1 MNDHPVL
8 DPSWS
13 SVTIIPNWIQ
23 LVTIGGTLERPQDCW
38 STARWTWDDSK
49 WDVFPGFFQ
58 ELRKMMITSERTWFQ
73 NWEDFVEL
81 LFSSFSLRTSFFWVV
96 YYHFSWIP
104 KASISGSCQ
113 IFRCEAPAFYW
124 VVWRKN
130 LRSKRCLF
138 ACCFWPWNMSG
149 LILPI
154 VQIWECCGWNF
165 AYSTHLTRSSTW
177 WHLVPRSWNSF
188 KQQRVQQK

>member
-81 LFSSFSLRTSFFWVV
+81 LFSSFSLRTSFFGLFTTILVGSLRPQFRDLARFLDVRRQRFTGLFEGKITVKTMFVCMLFLTMKYVRPYPSHCPNLGLLWVELCV
-96 YYHFSWIP
+96 FNT
-104 KASISGSCQ
+104 
-113 IFRCEAPAFYW
+113 F
-124 VVWRKN
+124 N
-130 LRSKRCLF
+130 
-138 ACCFWPWNMSG
+138 
-149 LILPI
+149 
-154 VQIWECCGWNF
+154 
-165 AYSTHLTRSSTW
+165 
-177 WHLVPRSWNSF
+177 
-188 KQQRVQQK
+188 